1 MRRVLILG
9 GTGWLGGDIARAAIV
24 DGAEV
29 VCLARGESGSV
40 PEGARFIEADRTHA
54 GAYDAL
60 EGEWDEVIELANEP
74 ELVDSALE
82 ALSGRA
88 GHWTVVSTV
97 SVYRRNDEPGADESA
112 DVVHP
117 EDPSD
122 YAHAKVLAE
131 RATAA
136 QLADKLLVVRPGLI
150 AGPGD
155 PSDRFGY
162 WPARLHRGGRV
173 LVPTT
178 AGRYVQVIDVTDL
191 ATWIVQAGRR
201 GFTGT
206 VNAVGES
213 HSFDAFL
220 ADVAAVT
227 GFKGEFVVVEDE
239 FLLDHDVRFWGG
251 PRSLPL
257 WLPLVDAAMAQR
269 DLDTFLASEGTIRPL
284 RDTIARVL
292 DDEISRGATR
302 ARRAGLTAEDEADL
316 VDRIGPTERSG

>member
-1 MRRVLILG
+1 MRHVLILG
-9 GTGWLGGDIARAAIV
+9 GTGWLGSDIARAAIM
-24 DGAEV
+24 DGAEA

-54 GAYDAL
+54 GAYDEL
-60 EGEWDEVIELANEP
+60 EGEWDEIIELANEP
-74 ELVDSALE
+74 ELVNSALE
-82 ALSGRA
+82 ALSGRTR
-88 GHWTVVSTV
+88 HWTLVSTV
-97 SVYRRNDEPGADESA
+97 SVYRRNDKPGADESA
-112 DVVHP
+112 DLVQP

-136 QLADKLLVVRPGLI
+136 QLADKVLIVRPGLI

-162 WPARLHRGGRV
+162 WSARLHRGGRV
-173 LVPTT
+173 LVPNT

-201 GFTGT
+201 GVTGT

-213 HSFDAFL
+213 HSLDAFL

-227 GFKGEFVVVEDE
+227 GFKGEFVTVEDE
-239 FLLDHDVRFWGG
+239 FLLDHDVRYWGG

-269 DLDTFLASEGTIRPL
+269 EPANYVASGGSIRPL

-292 DDEISRGATR
+292 DDEISRGVNR
-302 ARRAGLTAEDEADL
+302 PRRSGLTAEDEADL
-316 VDRIGPTERSG
+316 VDRIGPTESSA